1 MTQYNQSLTVKQ
13 MDAWITPA
21 SSESVMKRIQ
31 LTIILTLLLAILGCT
46 PGTVEVQIDGTPTMT
61 ATLPDPQVFVTP
73 APDLEAV
80 IEDFMDAWRQDDY
93 VTMYGLISAE
103 SRRAN
108 AEEDFRS
115 RYNDAAIAMTL
126 LFNDGITYQ
135 VLSREI
141 NPQNAFARLQVNYNT
156 NFFGTFTRELEM
168 TLVREGGAWRI
179 AWDEGLVMPDL
190 IGGNALEI
198 VRQSVPRGNIYANDG
213 SPIAAQEDAVAIG
226 FIPANLDQDRMTL
239 FYNTMARLTI
249 YQIDEIIEIVERALP
264 NDYIPLGGATSAQVS
279 ANMGSLSALSGV
291 LLNYYTS
298 RFYFDGGLAPQAV
311 GHLTYISSEEMDRY
325 LRLGYSPNERFGA
338 TGLEF
343 TFEDLLSGE
352 RGATL
357 YLKDPDGQI
366 ISRLA
371 ERVAVPGQ
379 SITTTIEPGLQY
391 RLQQSL
397 GNFRGA
403 IVVMEVDTGRIL
415 AMVSNPQFDPNL
427 FDINNQ
433 NFFYARN
440 PYAQPNDPVF
450 NRATNGQY
458 PLGSVFKVVTMAVAL
473 ETGIFQDSDQIYC
486 GHSIEVCGNTLYD
499 WTFERDIPP
508 SGDLTLSGGLMRSCN
523 PWFYLIGEE
532 LMLTGNPDA
541 IIEMSRDFGLGR
553 LTGVEVPEQPGN
565 IPSQSANCELNVQLA
580 IGQGEMTV
588 TPLQVAS
595 FIAAIANGGTL
606 YQPTLIDAVG
616 PEEGVPS
623 FTFAPEVQGSL
634 PVSAENLAIIQNAM
648 REVITNPR
656 GTAHGPLGTMRYR
669 PYGKTGTA
677 ENPFGRAHAWFAG
690 YSQVNNPDRPDIAV
704 VVMLE
709 NAGEGSEMAAPVFRR
724 AVSLYFSNY
733 SDIGRVLPWEAYAYV
748 VASPTPIPSETPI
761 PTNTP
766 LPTETPT
773 PGEETEAPIEDPDD

>member
-1 MTQYNQSLTVKQ
+1 
-13 MDAWITPA
+13 
-21 SSESVMKRIQ
+21 MKKMQ
-31 LTIILTLLLAILGCT
+31 LTIILILLLAIIGCT
-46 PGTVEVQIDGTPTMT
+46 PGTTEIEVEGTPTAT

-73 APDLEAV
+73 APDVDGAIEA
-80 IEDFMDAWRQDDY
+80 FMDAWRQDAY
-93 VTMYGLISAE
+93 TTMYDLISTE
-103 SRRAN
+103 SRRAHS
-108 AEEDFRS
+108 EEEFRA

-135 VLSREI
+135 ILSRET
-141 NPQNAFARLQVNYNT
+141 NPQRAFARLQVNYNT
-156 NFFGTFTRELEM
+156 NFFGTFSRELEM
-168 TLVREGGAWRI
+168 SLVREGGAWRI
-179 AWDEGLVMPDL
+179 DWDEGLVMPDL
-190 IGGNALEI
+190 VGGNQLEI

-213 SPIAAQEDAVAIG
+213 SPIAAEEEAVAIG
-226 FIPANLDQDRMTL
+226 FIRANLDQDRMTL

-249 YQIDEIIEIVERALP
+249 YQVDEIIEIVEQALP
-264 NDYIPLGGATSAQVS
+264 NDYVPLGGATSAQVA

-291 LLNYYTS
+291 FLNYYTS

-311 GHLTYISSEEMDRY
+311 GHLTYISSEELDRY

-338 TGLEF
+338 TGLEL

-357 YLKDPDGQI
+357 FLKDPDGQI

-371 ERVAVPGQ
+371 ERSAAPGQ

-403 IVVMEVDTGRIL
+403 IVVMEVETGRVL

-440 PYAQPNDPVF
+440 PYAEPNDPVF

-458 PLGSVFKVVTMAVAL
+458 PLGSVFKIITMATAL
-473 ETGIFQDSDQIYC
+473 ETGIYNPSDVLFC
-486 GHSIEVCGNTLYD
+486 GHSVVVCGNELFD

-523 PWFYLIGEE
+523 PWFYVIGEE
-532 LMLTGNPDA
+532 LMATGNPDA
-541 IIEMSRDFGLGR
+541 LIEMSRDFGLGR

-595 FIAAIANGGTL
+595 FTAAIANGGTL
-606 YQPTLIDAVG
+606 LQPTLIDAIA
-616 PEEGVPS
+616 PENGMPS
-623 FTFAPEVQGSL
+623 YTFAPEVQGSL
-634 PVSAENLAIIQNAM
+634 PVSAENLAIIQDAM

-656 GTAHGPLGTMRYR
+656 GTAQRQLGTMRYQ

-677 ENPFGRAHAWFAG
+677 ENPFGRSHAWFAG
-690 YSQVNNPDRPDIAV
+690 FTRVNNPDRPDIAV

-748 VASPTPIPSETPI
+748 VASPTPIPTDTPT
-761 PTNTP
+761 PTP
-766 LPTETPT
+766 VPPPTETPI
-773 PGEETEAPIEDPDD
+773 PGEETEEPIEDPEE